1 MRCVPEPVCAC
12 QGAWEAPQRGWD
24 TRRFLPHTRAQA
36 RVAPGPEESHHP
48 RPPAP
53 PSSPTSCSSRDSS
66 PRPPC
71 SLLAPVTRSQLGHQ
85 LRVLSSD
92 TRSALSR
99 RPPQGAGD
107 ERREETGWQRGC
119 LLATGLWREEAAVPP
134 HHRWTEFSCW
144 SEPPSTSPNGLG
156 TRCSWAGHTLSVPH
170 VTPNLLSQSISLLL
184 ALQIF
189 ATTSS
194 PPGSPSGCP
203 RAGPGASPE
212 LPHCP
217 SPHCAL
223 VTPSHHGPVTGLCP

>member
-1 MRCVPEPVCAC
+1 MAGTHTGFSHTPGLRHEL
-12 QGAWEAPQRGWD
+12 PQAL
-24 TRRFLPHTRAQA
+24 RRATIPGLPPLLPLLPPA
-36 RVAPGPEESHHP
+36 APGT
-48 RPPAP
+48 PAP
-53 PSSPTSCSSRDSS
+53 GHRVHCWLRLPAPSWATS
-66 PRPPC
+66 
-71 SLLAPVTRSQLGHQ
+71 LYQQ

-203 RAGPGASPE
+203 QAGPGASPE
-212 LPHCP
+212 LYHCP